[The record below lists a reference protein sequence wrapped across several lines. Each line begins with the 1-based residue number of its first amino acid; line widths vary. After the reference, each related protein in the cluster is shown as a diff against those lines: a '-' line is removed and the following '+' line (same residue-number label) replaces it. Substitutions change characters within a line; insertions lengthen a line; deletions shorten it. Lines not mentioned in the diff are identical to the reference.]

1 MNIHQRRLIVITF
14 IALFLTAAPI
24 VVLYTSGYRY
34 NWQKN
39 KVEQVGVL
47 MLNVLPADAKLY
59 LNNELLPDKRPLRMA
74 NLLPNSYQARAEKD
88 GYHSWQ
94 KNLEIKGRES
104 TLVYD
109 IALFKNSSPQL
120 LENGPVTQFSL
131 SPDGSTMLIQKLN
144 TLWQMDLPTGVKKMR
159 AILPYTI
166 NKPAIKWSPNGK
178 WIIDYD
184 EAGPNFAII
193 NLEKEKIINWQEF
206 GLGSI
211 ARPEWTENSEHIYG
225 LAEAQNRALYQ
236 INFQNKTARKLID
249 GPIIDYTVGS
259 GEIFFIKN
267 FSDKTV
273 LYRYHELALPIIEKK
288 IEEIAILPTGNY
300 HFGEI
305 NNGEIPML
313 NDKNQIFLI
322 NPSDKQTPIVKLN
335 GSKVVW
341 GQGEK
346 NNYLYYFNQSEIW
359 ALDLNTKQSAMTAR
373 YSDGVA
379 QVLPVPNK
387 PYYLSL
393 VNGSLLVSELDDRG
407 ERNVVIMFDKA
418 KAASAQMDS
427 AGKNVYMLIK
437 NNEYQELHQ
446 LEVQ

>member
-24 VVLYTSGYRY
+24 IVLYTSGYRY

-47 MLNVLPADAKLY
+47 MLDILPADAKLY
-59 LNNELLPDKRPLRMA
+59 LNNELQPNKRPLRLA
-74 NLLPNSYQARAEKD
+74 SLLPNYYQVRAEKD

-94 KNLEIKGRES
+94 KKLEIKARES

-109 IALFKNSSPQL
+109 IALFKNNLPNL

-131 SPDGSTMLIQKLN
+131 SPDESILLIQKLN
-144 TLWQMDLPTGVKKMR
+144 ALWLMNLKTGEKKLQTV
-159 AILPYTI
+159 LPYTI
-166 NKPAIKWSPNGK
+166 NQPEIKWSPNGK

-184 EAGPNFAII
+184 ETGSNFVVAGIA
-193 NLEKEKIINWQEF
+193 KEKNFSWQEF
-206 GLGSI
+206 NLGSI
-211 ARPEWTENSEHIYG
+211 SQPKWTTDNEHIYG
-225 LAEAQNRALYQ
+225 LVESQNRALYQ
-236 INFQNKTARKLID
+236 INFQTKTNRKLID
-249 GPIIDYTVGS
+249 GPINDYIVADD
-259 GEIFFIKN
+259 EIFFIKN
-267 FSDKTV
+267 LSDKAI
-273 LYRYHELALPIIEKK
+273 LYRYRELALPIIEKK
-288 IEEIAILPTGNY
+288 IEEIAVLPDGNY

-305 NNGEIPML
+305 NNNEILAL

-322 NPSDKQTPIVKLN
+322 NPTDKQTPIIKLN
-335 GSKVVW
+335 GSEAVW

-346 NNYLYYFNQSEIW
+346 NNYLYYFDHSEIW

-373 YSDGVA
+373 YSDGVVQA
-379 QVLPVPNK
+379 LPVPDK

-407 ERNVVIMFDKA
+407 ERNVATLFDKA
-418 KAASAQMDS
+418 GVAAMQMDS
-427 AGKNVYMLIK
+427 AGKNVYLLIK
-437 NNEYQELHQ
+437 NNAYQELYQ
-446 LEVQ
+446 LEMQ